1 MIIHLWSR
9 EEKIIIVELY
19 SYALVCINYR
29 ILLFLAA
36 TNFFEISAKF

>member
-29 ILLFLAA
+29 ILLFFGRHQL
-36 TNFFEISAKF
+36 F